1 MALKALGGK
10 WLAKWVVQQDN
21 KGIAEPG
28 NTQEQVLQQLLAK
41 GRKTVFGAQH
51 NLDTV
56 QSHADFRQQVPI
68 RGYEDLR
75 PYIDQII
82 EGAPDILWPG
92 RPRYLAKTS
101 GTTSGAKYIP
111 VTDDSIPNHIRGARN
126 TLLHYIEDTGNTSFL
141 QGHMIFLS
149 GNPTLEQK
157 NGILTGRLS
166 GIVNHHVPGYL
177 QRNQVPSY
185 ATNCLEDW
193 EAKVEGIIDETL
205 RASMSLISGIP
216 PWVQTYFDKLTARTG
231 KSVSELFPDFSVMVH
246 GGVNF
251 APYRERMMASIGK
264 GVDTLETFPASEGF
278 FAFQDTQQEEGMR
291 LVINDGIF
299 YEFVPLDEIH
309 QANPTRL
316 TLEAV
321 ETNRQYA
328 LVVSNKAGLWAYN
341 VGDTVKFVSKYP
353 HRVVVTGRIKHY
365 ISAFGE
371 HVIAEE
377 VEHAIREAAQLAGAH
392 IAEFTVAPNITP
404 AEGHPRHE
412 WYIEFAEEPDNL
424 ETFRQALDA
433 AMCRQNIYY
442 RDLIASGI
450 LEKLHIRKLRSSGF
464 HAYLKAQG
472 RLGGQN
478 KPPHLANDR
487 HIADELEYFL
497 ESTSEAYFP

>member
-10 WLAKWVVQQDN
+10 WLAKWVVQQDK
-21 KGIAEPG
+21 KGIAEPS

-41 GRKTVFGAQH
+41 GRKTVFGEQH
-51 NLDTV
+51 NLTSI

-68 RGYEDLR
+68 RSYEELR

-82 EGAPDILWPG
+82 EGAPDVLWPG
-92 RPRYLAKTS
+92 QPRYLAKTS

-149 GNPTLEQK
+149 GNPTLEPK

-166 GIVNHHVPGYL
+166 GIVNHHVPAYL

-205 RASMSLISGIP
+205 RANMSLISGIP
-216 PWVQTYFDKLTARTG
+216 PWVQTYFDKLMARTG
-231 KSVSELFPDFSVMVH
+231 KSVSELFPEFSVMVH

-251 APYRERMMASIGK
+251 SPYRERMMASIGK
-264 GVDTLETFPASEGF
+264 SVDTLETFPASEGF
-278 FAFQDTQQEEGMR
+278 FAFQDTQQEQGMR
-291 LVINDGIF
+291 LIINDGIF
-299 YEFVPLDEIH
+299 YEFVPLSEVH

-316 TLEAV
+316 TIDDV
-321 ETNRQYA
+321 ETNRHYA
-328 LVVSNKAGLWAYN
+328 LIVSNKAGLWAYN
-341 VGDTVKFVSKYP
+341 VGDTVKFISKYP
-353 HRVVVTGRIKHY
+353 HRIVVTGRIKHY

-377 VEHAIREAAQLAGAH
+377 VEHAIQEAAQEAGAH

-404 AEGHPRHE
+404 AEGYPRHE
-412 WYIEFAEEPDNL
+412 WYIEFAEDPDNF
-424 ETFRQALDA
+424 EAFRQALDA
-433 AMCRQNIYY
+433 AICRQNIYY
-442 RDLIASGI
+442 RDLIDSGI
-450 LEKLHIRKLRSSGF
+450 LEKLHIRKIRSSGF

-472 RLGGQN
+472 KLGGQN

-487 HIADELEYFL
+487 HIADELEHFL
-497 ESTSEAYFP
+497 ASNSEAYYP